1 MSENEFVLLKKE
13 DLSGLLKRLDQME
26 ERVKKI
32 EEKRGEKEY
41 YNLIEA
47 CRLKNVSYKSLTTAK
62 YRHNRPNNGIADKI
76 FNNRDYWSR
85 ETIEHWLQ
93 QDDKDLLTQLRAKVS

>member
-32 EEKRGEKEY
+32 EEKRGGKEY

-47 CRLKNVSYKSLTTAK
+47 CKLKNISYKSLTTAK
-62 YRHNRPNNGIADKI
+62 YKHNRPMNGTPDKV

-85 ETIEHWLQ
+85 ETIERWLT
-93 QDDKDLLTQLRAKVS
+93 QDDNELLAQLRRRVS